1 MEPVPCP
8 SPGPGHW
15 ACPWG
20 WNEPQP
26 GCGLQVGPAWWGPWP
41 DGSVLQG
48 AGQGLMV
55 LGFEMKSW
63 AMGEVGETPGC
74 LGKDSEVH

>member
-1 MEPVPCP
+1 
-8 SPGPGHW
+8 
-15 ACPWG
+15 
-20 WNEPQP
+20 
-26 GCGLQVGPAWWGPWP
+26 
-41 DGSVLQG
+41 
-48 AGQGLMV
+48 MV